1 MSFSIAYQQQYR
13 VGELPKWVLSE
24 ENSHNGRVDTPDRS
38 RDHLPRRLD
47 TLRCG
52 LGRDRGCA
60 EGRNGGNAM
69 IISAA
74 FLLSLGVAALAS
86 ALKVLIGGP
95 WSWREFLSWTA
106 YTAVVLLV
114 LLTGGAFRIG

>member
-1 MSFSIAYQQQYR
+1 
-13 VGELPKWVLSE
+13 
-24 ENSHNGRVDTPDRS
+24 
-38 RDHLPRRLD
+38 
-47 TLRCG
+47 
-52 LGRDRGCA
+52 
-60 EGRNGGNAM
+60 M

-114 LLTGGAFRIG
+114 ILTGGAFRIG